1 MELTPLSSMPSLPV
15 HPGFGMFRRRSQV
28 PKIGL
33 LIVER
38 AGGGVVRQRCP
49 DRDLDRIAQ
58 RERNRANS
66 VQTITS
72 GGTEV
77 RYQPRRSSVSM
88 DLRPT
93 AALASRTRN
102 DPELTPQD
110 RAVRPPDFGGNRSEL
125 GCVFDRFRE
134 AHQWREAY
142 APGFQRTEGLSIEIP
157 EEIVDMITG
166 ALRQVTNP
174 SAPVH
179 GHARDVTS
187 KVLVETQEGIASGSG
202 WPVAPGQLV
211 TNAHVAGVGDRDV
224 SVEGESGL
232 LDASVAHSDPA
243 QDVALLNVPELDVTP
258 LPLAD
263 HDPAPGTPG
272 VMLGYGHGGPL
283 LERPVT
289 VTGKVPAQDGWPRAL
304 VLDECP
310 IPGDS
315 GGPIVDYRGQVIG
328 MTVGGDFD
336 DPHVG
341 YALPP
346 TAIQQVI
353 GGNAPRQAAVD
364 GPGVDREDTTG
375 GGIGSYQREPAWAP
389 RTYQWNVLERG
400 ELGPWM
406 SADERAA
413 RDHDELGMD
422 DHEWIVG
429 DQEWDR

>member
-1 MELTPLSSMPSLPV
+1 MELTPLSSMLSQVSVRPA
-15 HPGFGMFRRRSQV
+15 FGMFCRRSPAPQ
-28 PKIGL
+28 IGL
-33 LIVER
+33 LITER
-38 AGGGVVRQRCP
+38 ADGGVVRHRCL

-58 RERNRANS
+58 RERDRGNS
-66 VQTITS
+66 VRTISS
-72 GGTEV
+72 GGSEV
-77 RYQPRRSSVSM
+77 RY
-88 DLRPT
+88 RPKRGSAAMALQST
-93 AALASRTRN
+93 AAVASRKA
-102 DPELTPQD
+102 DDAELTPQD
-110 RAVRPPDFGGNRSEL
+110 SDLGPPDFAGSGRTES

-134 AHQWREAY
+134 AHQRQEAF
-142 APGFQRTEGLSIEIP
+142 APGFQKTEGFSFEIP

-179 GHARDVTS
+179 RHAKDVTS
-187 KVLVETQEGIASGSG
+187 KVLVETEEGIGSGSG

-211 TNAHVAGVGDRDV
+211 TNAHVAGVGDRDL
-224 SVEGESGL
+224 SVEGEWGL
-232 LDASVAHSDPA
+232 LDASVAHSDPS

-258 LPLAD
+258 LPLAEY
-263 HDPAPGTPG
+263 DPAPGTPG

-289 VTGKVPAQDGWPRAL
+289 VTGEVPAQDGWPRAL

-310 IPGDS
+310 IRGDS
-315 GGPIVDYRGQVIG
+315 GGPIVDHQGQVIG

-364 GPGVDREDTTG
+364 GPGVDREG
-375 GGIGSYQREPAWAP
+375 RAGECHREPAYSPWK
-389 RTYQWNVLERG
+389 YQWNVLESG
-400 ELGPWM
+400 DLSPWM
-406 SADERAA
+406 SAEESAA

-422 DHEWIVG
+422 DHQWIV
-429 DQEWDR
+429 DDHELDR